1 MDDTWLQEPA
11 RSPSRNTMLN
21 ALWEI
26 LNVWRKK
33 MRFNWK
39 GASWRLNPKAAR
51 NSPNLSC
58 KRALLLP
65 RADMLDDGIRKR
77 DIKRVV
83 AEGELG
89 CIADYGCEAIILNRA
104 IIQDVQQSD

>member
-11 RSPSRNTMLN
+11 RGQWRNAMLN
-21 ALWEI
+21 VLWEI

-39 GASWRLNPKAAR
+39 GASRRLNPKAAR
-51 NSPNLSC
+51 NSPNLLR

-65 RADMLDDGIRKR
+65 CADMLNDRIGKCYVERA
-77 DIKRVV
+77 V
-83 AEGELG
+83 AEWQPG
-89 CIADYGCEAIILNRA
+89 CIAHQGCEAITL
-104 IIQDVQQSD
+104 

>member
-11 RSPSRNTMLN
+11 RGQWRNAMLN
-21 ALWEI
+21 VLWEI

-39 GASWRLNPKAAR
+39 GASRRLNPKAAR
-51 NSPNLSC
+51 NSPNLLR

-65 RADMLDDGIRKR
+65 CADMLDDRIRKCNV
-77 DIKRVV
+77 KRMVV
-83 AEGELG
+83 EWQLG
-89 CIADYGCEAIILNRA
+89 RISDYGCEAIVLNGT
-104 IIQDVQQSD
+104 IIEDIQ